1 MILNKF
7 SLNGKTA
14 IVTGASRGIGKV
26 MALALAESGADVVI
40 ASRNLEKLKL
50 LSDEIHSLNRKCL
63 VCRLD
68 VKNLD
73 SIEAM
78 AKETIDAFGSID
90 ILVNNAG
97 TNIRKMAIDLTESDW
112 NEILDTNLKGYFFCS
127 KIVAREMAKRRRG
140 KIINI
145 SSLRSVIAPPNAS
158 AYTASKGGV
167 SQLTKALAVE
177 WSEYNIHVN
186 AIAPGYTETDLT
198 AHFKEKERDL
208 YEAIRERTPLKRWGR
223 PEDLSGA
230 LIYLSSDASDFM
242 TGQTLYIDGGYLL
255 T

>member
-14 IVTGASRGIGKV
+14 IVTGASGGIGKV
-26 MALALAESGADVVI
+26 MALALAESGADIVI
-40 ASRNLEKLKL
+40 AARNLEKLNL
-50 LSDEIHSLNRKCL
+50 LRDQICSLNRKCL

-73 SIEAM
+73 SIEMM
-78 AKETIDAFGSID
+78 AKDTINAFDKID

-97 TNIRKMAIDLTESDW
+97 INIRKMAIDLTENEWD
-112 NEILDTNLKGYFFCS
+112 EILDTNLKGYFFCA
-127 KIVAREMAKRRRG
+127 KIVAREMAKHRKG
-140 KIINI
+140 KIVNI
-145 SSLRSVIAPPNAS
+145 SSLRSVIAPPKAS

-167 SQLTKALAVE
+167 TQLTKALAVE
-177 WSEYNIHVN
+177 WSEFNIRVN
-186 AIAPGYTETDLT
+186 AIAPGYMETDLT
-198 AHFKEKERDL
+198 AHFKQNQKDL
-208 YEAIRERTPLKRWGR
+208 YESIRERTPLKRWGR
-223 PEDLSGA
+223 PEDLVGA

-242 TGQTLYIDGGYLL
+242 TGQTLYVDGGYML